1 MKSLIE
7 FNPALWMH
15 DVLGIPPHDWQKTF
29 LLAPR
34 GASIAVLTARQVGK
48 TTAAAVGM
56 AHSAVFMPGSLSVV
70 ACPTQNQSAE
80 ALRKVRDMV
89 LMAGAEL
96 TTENKYSLELAN
108 RSRVL
113 ALPGTEESIRGLTV
127 DAWIVADEAA
137 RLDPAIMAAL
147 HPMRTQRPDAR
158 FAMLSTAWS
167 RTDPFWSAWEN
178 DDWVRIRA
186 TIDVEPNLIAPEV
199 LERARRQLSADDFK
213 REYLGVPAGSQVS
226 PFTYDLY
233 ERATQTPV
241 HRNMW
246 DFFKPHIIAHDV
258 GHTKDRS
265 TAVVGGPSPLAPGL
279 IGMREFEELPQ
290 GLSGNTRADAL
301 AMIDSRYPKALIIVD
316 LSYDPS
322 YADILVERFGER
334 VIGLQITSTGDTMD
348 NWEVRQLKSGR
359 ILVYKVSRTYL
370 LDLLLRE
377 MQNETVRI
385 LHGANSL
392 RAYEQLMRLEIEFK
406 QNRMVYKCPV
416 GHHDDLAMSCAMLV
430 WAAQHPHLQ
439 RWCWP
444 LERRARPANDLRPVL
459 QDGRSPRL
467 GPVRSKP
474 DYLRCP

>member
-1 MKSLIE
+1 MKTVRE
-7 FNPALWMH
+7 AAYRVNPALWMH
-15 DVLGIPPHDWQKTF
+15 DVLGIPPHEWQKTF

-96 TTENKYSLELAN
+96 TTENKYSIELAN

-178 DDWVRIRA
+178 EDWVRIPA
-186 TIDVEPNLIAPEV
+186 TTDVEPNLIAPEV

-233 ERATQTPV
+233 ERATQAPV
-241 HRNMW
+241 ARNMY
-246 DFFKPHIIAHDV
+246 DFFRPHIIAHDV
-258 GHTKDRS
+258 GHKKDRS
-265 TAVVGGPSPLAPGL
+265 TAVVGGPSSLAPGV
-279 IGMREFEELPQ
+279 IGLRDFGELPQ
-290 GLSGNTRADAL
+290 GLSGNARADAL
-301 AMIDSRYPKALIIVD
+301 ALVDGPHHKALIIAD

-334 VIGLQITSTGDTMD
+334 VIGLQITSTGDTLD
-348 NWEVRQLKSGR
+348 NWEVRQLKRER

-377 MQNETVRI
+377 MQNETIRI
-385 LHGANSL
+385 LAGANSL

-406 QNRMVYKCPV
+406 QNRRVYKCPV

-430 WAAQHPHLQ
+430 WAAHHPHLQ

-444 LERRARPANDLRPVL
+444 LEQRARPTKRPAP
-459 QDGRSPRL
+459 SAL
-467 GPVRSKP
+467 GWT
-474 DYLRCP
+474 

>member
-1 MKSLIE
+1 MNIALE
-7 FNPALWMH
+7 TAYRLNPALWMQI
-15 DVLGIPPHDWQKTF
+15 VLGITPHDWQKTF

-96 TTENKYSLELAN
+96 TTENKYSIELAN

-178 DDWVRIRA
+178 EDWVRIRA
-186 TIDVEPNLIAPEV
+186 TTDVEPNLIAPEV

-233 ERATQTPV
+233 ERATQAPV
-241 HRNMW
+241 ARNMY
-246 DFFKPHIIAHDV
+246 DFFRPHIIAHDV
-258 GHTKDRS
+258 GHKKDRS
-265 TAVVGGPSPLAPGL
+265 TAVVGGPSSLAPGV
-279 IGMREFEELPQ
+279 IGLRDFGELPQ
-290 GLSGNTRADAL
+290 GLSGNARADAL
-301 AMIDSRYPKALIIVD
+301 ALVDGPHHKALIIAD

-334 VIGLQITSTGDTMD
+334 VIGLQITSTGDTLD
-348 NWEVRQLKSGR
+348 NWEVRQLKRER

-377 MQNETVRI
+377 MQNETIRI
-385 LHGANSL
+385 LAGANSL

-406 QNRMVYKCPV
+406 QNRRVYKCPV

-430 WAAQHPHLQ
+430 WAAHHPHLQ

-444 LERRARPANDLRPVL
+444 LEQRARPTKRPAP
-459 QDGRSPRL
+459 SAL
-467 GPVRSKP
+467 GWT
-474 DYLRCP
+474 

>member
-1 MKSLIE
+1 MKPLIE

-137 RLDPAIMAAL
+137 RLDPDIMAAL

-178 DDWVRIRA
+178 DDWVRIGA

-199 LERARRQLSADDFK
+199 LERAKRQLSADDFK

-233 ERATQTPV
+233 ERATQAPV
-241 HRNMW
+241 HEMW
-246 DFFKPHIIAHDV
+246 DFFKLHIIAHDV

-265 TAVVGGPSPLAPGL
+265 TAVIGGPSLLAPGL
-279 IGMREFEELPQ
+279 IGMKGLEELPQ
-290 GLSGNTRADAL
+290 GLAGNARADAL
-301 AMIDSRYPKALIIVD
+301 AMIDRRYPQGSD
-316 LSYDPS
+316 H
-322 YADILVERFGER
+322 R
-334 VIGLQITSTGDTMD
+334 
-348 NWEVRQLKSGR
+348 
-359 ILVYKVSRTYL
+359 
-370 LDLLLRE
+370 
-377 MQNETVRI
+377 
-385 LHGANSL
+385 
-392 RAYEQLMRLEIEFK
+392 
-406 QNRMVYKCPV
+406 
-416 GHHDDLAMSCAMLV
+416 
-430 WAAQHPHLQ
+430 
-439 RWCWP
+439 
-444 LERRARPANDLRPVL
+444 
-459 QDGRSPRL
+459 
-467 GPVRSKP
+467 RSK
-474 DYLRCP
+474 L